1 MEVLAISC
9 QPDRIKA
16 CAQFRQENVSGSTQT
31 LSELSETEP
40 QNKAPEAP

>member
-16 CAQFRQENVSGSTQT
+16 CAQFRQENVSGSAQT
-31 LSELSETEP
+31 LSEIEP